1 MPQLATLTRQPNQ
14 SVRFDSLDLNL
25 LRVFEALM
33 EERSATRAGSRLGLT
48 QSAISHALNR
58 LRYVLKDE
66 LFVRGPEGM
75 QPTERAAEIA
85 PRLRQGLLQL
95 QLALSP
101 SEFIPERTDRRFTIA
116 CTEYAGAVIIPPLI
130 ARLRREAPHASL
142 NILPSNQG
150 VAETLRCGRA
160 DLAIGSFRRF
170 PDWFESETLLRE
182 TRVWCLGADNPA
194 AAGGLTLERLAQL
207 PHLVIAATGEDER
220 AIEGYVVD
228 HGLERLVTRS
238 DAGVLQGALA
248 ARGLRRDIAVTTPHF
263 LAALSAVSQ
272 SDIAALLPRRLATAF
287 VGLYRLAL
295 FDPPYEFA
303 AVRGDGPVAP
313 REWRPAGDRVVASG
327 TSRARGRTVAMRQRY
342 RNASG
347 AAAAWRPDR
356 CSSPGA

>member
-1 MPQLATLTRQPNQ
+1 MPQLATSIRQPSQ
-14 SVRFDSLDLNL
+14 SVRFDNLDLNL

-66 LFVRGPEGM
+66 LFVRGPDGM
-75 QPTERAAEIA
+75 QPTERAADIA

-95 QLALSP
+95 QLALAP
-101 SEFIPERTDRRFTIA
+101 SEFVPERTDRRFTIA
-116 CTEYAGAVIIPPLI
+116 CTEYAGAVIIPALI
-130 ARLRREAPHASL
+130 ARLRQEAPHASL
-142 NILPSNQG
+142 SILPSNQG

-182 TRVWCLGADNPA
+182 TRVWVLSADHP
-194 AAGGLTLERLAQL
+194 AAGGDLTLECLAEL
-207 PHLVIAATGEDER
+207 PHLVVAATGEDER

-248 ARGLRRDIAVTTPHF
+248 ARGLRREIAVTTPQF
-263 LAALSAVSQ
+263 LAALAAVSQ
-272 SDIAALLPRRLATAF
+272 SDIAALLPRRLAASF
-287 VGLYRLAL
+287 VGRYRLAL
-295 FDPPYEFA
+295 FEPPYESPTFEVMSLWHRENGDQPAIAWLRKVLREVA
-303 AVRGDGPVAP
+303 A
-313 REWRPAGDRVVASG
+313 EL
-327 TSRARGRTVAMRQRY
+327 
-342 RNASG
+342 
-347 AAAAWRPDR
+347 
-356 CSSPGA
+356 